1 MVLRSDALFEEPNPA
16 GTVRL
21 DMRWKRAARGLL
33 HELGGLATLRLV
45 HRGKFRVLMFHEF
58 EESLCK
64 NLDLICEYISRNY
77 EPVTLSAIAAAIHSN
92 SRLPTNALTV
102 TVDDGYRN
110 FLSFG
115 HSIFKKHGISTTVY
129 AVTGFADGRLWL
141 WTDQVAFILEQT
153 TRRAFSV
160 EVEKG
165 KVLDLDLSSA
175 TSRSQA
181 TRTLWEA
188 LKEVPNQRRL
198 EFLTS
203 FASLCRVEIPPLPPA
218 EWKPLSWDEL
228 RALAADGVE
237 VGCHT
242 DTHPIL
248 SRLSDHAELERE
260 IGGAKE
266 VMEARLKRRV
276 DHFCY
281 PNGRE
286 IDISEAAVAC
296 VRKAGFASSVTCS
309 YGLNTLKANPLR
321 IMRLPVET
329 GQKVEYTA
337 EVLVG
342 FHLR

>member
-1 MVLRSDALFEEPNPA
+1 MH
-16 GTVRL
+16 
-21 DMRWKRAARGLL
+21 WKPAARGLL

-64 NLDLICEYISRNY
+64 NLDLICEYISCNY
-77 EPVTLSAIAAAIHSN
+77 EPVTLSEIADAIHSN

-115 HSIFKKHGISTTVY
+115 HAIFKKHGISTTVY

-160 EVEKG
+160 EVKKG

-181 TRTLWEA
+181 TRSLWEA
-188 LKEVPNQRRL
+188 LKEVPNQHRL
-198 EFLTS
+198 EFLS
-203 FASLCRVEIPPLPPA
+203 GFASLCRVEIPPLPPA
-218 EWKPLSWDEL
+218 ERKPLSWDEL

-248 SRLSDHAELERE
+248 SRLNDRAELERE

-276 DHFCY
+276 HHFCY

-296 VRKAGFASSVTCS
+296 VRKAGFVSSVTCS
-309 YGLNTLKANPLR
+309 YGLNTLQVNPLR

-337 EVLVG
+337 EMLVG